1 MKNPVTSIST
11 NGTGLRLAEKH
22 YEVCSGD
29 LLPVD

>member
-22 YEVCSGD
+22 YEVFWLTCPQD
-29 LLPVD
+29 